1 MYGFVRKEQNK
12 VKSEELR
19 MKKESTLREKSYLF
33 ALEMIKISRSLSS
46 IEKEFISSRQLLK
59 AGTSIGALVRE
70 AEYAQS
76 PADFISKMSIALKEA
91 NETEYWISLLKDSN
105 LIDTNQATH
114 LLSRNNE
121 LISMLVATIKTTKN
135 KINS

>member
-1 MYGFVRKEQNK
+1 
-12 VKSEELR
+12 
-19 MKKESTLREKSYLF
+19 MKKESILREKSYLF
-33 ALEMIKISRSLSS
+33 ALEMMKISRSLSS
-46 IEKEFISSRQLLK
+46 IEKEFLLSRQLLK
-59 AGTSIGALVRE
+59 SGTSIGALLRE
-70 AEYAQS
+70 SEYAQS